1 MKSAV
6 LVFPG
11 INRERDMARALKL
24 VSGQEAAMVWHA
36 ESALPKGTDLVVVP
50 GGFSYGD
57 YLRCGAIAA
66 RAPVMD
72 AVRKFAADGGLVL
85 GVCNGFQILCEAGL
99 LPGVLMRNARL
110 KFICKDVHLRVERS
124 DTPFTRGYNAGQV
137 IRVPVAH
144 GEGNYEAD
152 EETVKRLE
160 GEGRVLYRYCSP
172 DGVVDEESNING
184 AAEFDR
190 RHRQRARQCA
200 RHDATPGKPRR
211 RHHGLHRRP
220 RAVRGPRR
228 ASGKSGVKSFVMCLT
243 MRLAVAAAALSLAA
257 VAHAQD
263 YPKRPISMIVPFAAG
278 GTSDVIARVVAE
290 EMTKSLGQPIVIENV
305 AGAGGSTA
313 LTRAARAE
321 ADGYTIAIGNAGT
334 SAATYTIYPKLP
346 FTPESFVPIAVV
358 AKTFGIVA
366 LRKDF
371 PAKNLQD
378 FIAYAKKNPGKVN
391 LGHAGVGSS
400 NYLICKSFVQAA
412 GIDVTLVGYRGAAPA
427 LTDAIGGQIDGVCD
441 SAASVSQAIDDK
453 LVRGLVV
460 GSTVRLATLPELPT
474 SSEAGLPDFEAQ
486 GWNGLF
492 APKSTPP
499 AIVAKLNA
507 AAKMAVESEAVK
519 KRFHD
524 LSTVAPDANE
534 HASEVLGQLV
544 TRDVEKYRKLL
555 EEKK

>member
-1 MKSAV
+1 MM
-6 LVFPG
+6 
-11 INRERDMARALKL
+11 R
-24 VSGQEAAMVWHA
+24 
-36 ESALPKGTDLVVVP
+36 
-50 GGFSYGD
+50 
-57 YLRCGAIAA
+57 
-66 RAPVMD
+66 
-72 AVRKFAADGGLVL
+72 
-85 GVCNGFQILCEAGL
+85 
-99 LPGVLMRNARL
+99 LM
-110 KFICKDVHLRVERS
+110 
-124 DTPFTRGYNAGQV
+124 
-137 IRVPVAH
+137 
-144 GEGNYEAD
+144 
-152 EETVKRLE
+152 
-160 GEGRVLYRYCSP
+160 
-172 DGVVDEESNING
+172 
-184 AAEFDR
+184 
-190 RHRQRARQCA
+190 
-200 RHDATPGKPRR
+200 
-211 RHHGLHRRP
+211 
-220 RAVRGPRR
+220 
-228 ASGKSGVKSFVMCLT
+228 
-243 MRLAVAAAALSLAA
+243 MRLAVAAAVISLAA
-257 VAHAQD
+257 AAHAQD
-263 YPKRPISMIVPFAAG
+263 YPRRPVTMIVPFAAG

-313 LTRAARAE
+313 LSRAARAE

-400 NYLICKSFVQAA
+400 NFLICKSFAQAA
-412 GIDVTLVGYRGAAPA
+412 GIEVTLVGYRGAAPA

-460 GSTVRLATLPELPT
+460 GSTVRLATLPDLPT
-474 SSEAGLPDFEAQ
+474 SVEAGLPDFEAQ

-492 APKSTPP
+492 APKGTPP
-499 AIVAKLNA
+499 AIIAKLNA
-507 AAKMAVESEAVK
+507 AAKTAVESEAVK

-534 HASEVLGQLV
+534 YASEVLGQLV
-544 TRDVEKYRKLL
+544 KRDVEKYRKLL